1 MEEFVMPRGPDTTFE
16 DFVKL
21 WRDTAHYIWGRHHSV
36 REDYGLS
43 PSQLVL
49 LWHLQALG
57 PLHLTELK
65 AFIPGYL
72 SAVGQMVDRMVK
84 TGWITRQRSTTDRR
98 KVLVN
103 LTEKAV
109 EALSDI
115 DPFGPARAIRE
126 LNRMGKKEK
135 RKALDAL
142 RLLSSLMGVD
152 GSGDDEA

>member
-36 REDYGLS
+36 REDHGLS
-43 PSQLVL
+43 PAQLVV
-49 LWHLQALG
+49 LWHLQGLG
-57 PLHLTELK
+57 PLHLTQLQ

-72 SAVGQMVDRMVK
+72 SSVGQMVDRMVK
-84 TGWITRQRSTTDRR
+84 TGWITRQRSMKDRR

-109 EALSDI
+109 KALSAI
-115 DPFGPARAIRE
+115 EPFGPARAIRE
-126 LNRMGKKEK
+126 VNRMGKKEK
-135 RKALDAL
+135 RKVLDAL

-152 GSGDDEA
+152 ESRDDET